1 MSDIQ
6 NGIKGEEKLLVT
18 TEVAIDFLGLPD
30 ARVLSTPNLIQHLE
44 ITARNSIMPHLDQG
58 HDSVGTHVNVAHLAA
73 APMGC
78 VVTFR
83 SEVIKVDGR
92 RVTFQVEA
100 SNNHEKIAE
109 GTHERAIVDIARFAA
124 KVREKLTRS

>member
-1 MSDIQ
+1 MADIP
-6 NGIKGEEKLLVT
+6 NGLKGEERLLIT

-44 ITARNSIMPHLDQG
+44 ITARNSIVPLLDPG

-73 APMGC
+73 APMGA
-78 VVTFR
+78 VVTFH

-92 RVTFQVEA
+92 RVTFRVDA
-100 SNNHEKIAE
+100 FNNHEKIAE

-124 KVREKLTRS
+124 KAREKLARA